1 VAQSNSAHQTR
12 PIVAGRAYD
21 SSHGLEVR
29 VAFAKTRSQQVAF
42 GAAEHLPLQPAPR
55 VNFEAGVLQGR
66 DPTAMKRELSNV
78 RATLLDAGPTA
89 FLPAIE
95 EALAA

>member
-1 VAQSNSAHQTR
+1 
-12 PIVAGRAYD
+12 
-21 SSHGLEVR
+21 
-29 VAFAKTRSQQVAF
+29 
-42 GAAEHLPLQPAPR
+42 LPLQPAPR

-66 DPTAMKRELSNV
+66 DPTAMKCELSNV